1 MTQDDF
7 LAHTMKGRAAQ
18 MSRDANS
25 APGLQQ
31 DPALAE
37 QRHRLRAALGNP
49 PQIAALVELLA
60 NERPSYFPGVEF
72 APTAY
77 YEGRKAVLRELLQ
90 FLTTPENA

>member
-1 MTQDDF
+1 MIPDDF

-49 PQIAALVELLA
+49 PQIAALQEVLA
-60 NERPSYFPGVEF
+60 NERPSYFPGMDF
-72 APTAY
+72 AQTAY
-77 YEGRKAVLRELLQ
+77 HEGRKAALRDLLA